1 MISRFL
7 KFFLIV
13 ALTGVALA
21 ASSLEESS
29 RELAKEIAPSLA
41 GKTVA
46 VLDFLDQKKQVREL
60 GRVIADQYL
69 RVDLSRMGVKMVTRS
84 ALDKALAEI
93 KLSQAGL
100 TEAVSSGGL
109 GSKFKAADV
118 IVTGS
123 LSQIGDTYTAA
134 TEAIDV
140 KTGASLG
147 LSRATFPKT
156 SSYQALWDSVIEVP
170 VGASSN
176 TRSVSNSTSETTV
189 PQSSESR
196 TVNPSSGTLSSDQT
210 VQASNFNISVSI
222 EFRELSISG
231 KPFDQVH
238 FLVKLYNSS
247 KSNQPLELDK
257 NNFEIFDKED
267 TLYSAKIGCNV
278 DFVADEFFS
287 EYRSQYRLRPGGVLM
302 ACFTVGRNIFDTAQ
316 SVFSLRISESKY
328 LNTKQA
334 WTREIG
340 K

>member
-1 MISRFL
+1 MITITRKEKMFFT
-7 KFFLIV
+7 KFWKIFLIA
-13 ALTGVALA
+13 ALTGIAFA

-60 GRVIADQYL
+60 GRVISDQYL

-123 LSQIGDTYTAA
+123 LSQIGDTYTAS

-170 VGASSN
+170 MVQGN
-176 TRSVSNSTSETTV
+176 TSPVVT
-189 PQSSESR
+189 
-196 TVNPSSGTLSSDQT
+196 PSSTIPAPAAIADSDSKVLENGGQAQSQNFKIKSFISFNDAVVEFYIYILNSS
-210 VQASNFNISVSI
+210 
-222 EFRELSISG
+222 SISQG
-231 KPFDQVH
+231 IEIKE
-238 FLVKLYNSS
+238 
-247 KSNQPLELDK
+247 SNIKIYD
-257 NNFEIFDKED
+257 NNNKVQKFEVFQDGEP
-267 TLYSAKIGCNV
+267 GV
-278 DFVADEFFS
+278 
-287 EYRSQYRLRPGGVLM
+287 EYR
-302 ACFTVGRNIFDTAQ
+302 FEKDK
-316 SVFSLRISESKY
+316 SKY
-328 LNTKQA
+328 VIASGYAMGMWFRVERDLFDNTQNKFFLNLSEQKSLNINQTWA
-334 WTREIG
+334 REIG

>member
-1 MISRFL
+1 MKIWKPFL
-7 KFFLIV
+7 V
-13 ALTGVALA
+13 AALTSVAIA

-109 GSKFKAADV
+109 GNKFKAADV

-140 KTGASLG
+140 KTGASIG

-156 SSYQALWDSVIEVP
+156 SSYQALWDSVVEVP
-170 VGASSN
+170 VVQVSATPDSGTETVSTTALIPNPEKPGEKLLTNGEEVKTKNFTLNVQVSFEDDMAYFFLYMTNETQFPQAIELDLKNVKIYDNNNKIHTFGLSCSDNFYSSTLFEKNTTKYIVRRGASFGMCFN
-176 TRSVSNSTSETTV
+176 VKRDLFDNNQTTFF
-189 PQSSESR
+189 
-196 TVNPSSGTLSSDQT
+196 L
-210 VQASNFNISVSI
+210 NF
-222 EFRELSISG
+222 
-231 KPFDQVH
+231 
-238 FLVKLYNSS
+238 
-247 KSNQPLELDK
+247 
-257 NNFEIFDKED
+257 
-267 TLYSAKIGCNV
+267 
-278 DFVADEFFS
+278 
-287 EYRSQYRLRPGGVLM
+287 
-302 ACFTVGRNIFDTAQ
+302 
-316 SVFSLRISESKY
+316 SESKY
-328 LNTKQA
+328 LNINQTWA
-334 WTREIG
+334 REIG